1 MKNVYCIRHGT
12 AEHNVLFHEVG
23 EKAYMMIKDSNLT
36 QEGQEESI
44 ALGKNW
50 LDKNYIE
57 LVLVSP
63 LTRTIQ
69 TANNIFN
76 GTQVKMMAF
85 DEIKEYPGSYEP
97 INHRKDKHEL
107 VVKYNKTINFKALS
121 EKDSLWH
128 ETDVESMES
137 LEERVKKMKDY
148 ILSRKETN
156 IAIVSH
162 SSYLAY
168 FLRGKITDTDNELK
182 HCFPYT
188 IRVKSNTSYIS

>member
-44 ALGKNW
+44 ILGKNW

-162 SSYLAY
+162 NSYLAY
-168 FLRGKITDTDNELK
+168 FLRGKIADADNELK

-188 IRVKSNTSYIS
+188 ITVKSNTSYIS

>member
-44 ALGKNW
+44 ILGKNW

-162 SSYLAY
+162 NSYLAY
-168 FLRGKITDTDNELK
+168 FLRGKIADTDNELK

-188 IRVKSNTSYIS
+188 IAVKSNTSYIS